1 MRAASVC
8 VFTNLCFE
16 MSTKKTIV
24 VVGAT
29 GIQGLSVVKAFL
41 SLPDWHIR
49 GTTRNVSSPAASDLT
64 TQGVEMVQVELAD
77 PASLD
82 RAFAGADTIF
92 LNTDF
97 WAPYA
102 KALKGG
108 ESRESSSKIA
118 FDAEVR
124 HAKNAI
130 EAAAKRPPLRRFVYS
145 ALGPMN
151 KASGGKY
158 SHSGHWETKAAM
170 VDYIE
175 KEMPELA
182 KKTQFVYPTAYHTN
196 AFLLPKQYPHFGED
210 RILLLPGFANATI
223 PVIDTDI
230 TFGLLVRSLV
240 VGEDAGVK
248 LFAYDCNVSADDMLQ
263 AWKQRTGLDARFV
276 QVPLERMQEIT
287 GLPYE
292 VLDGAGFLSEYH
304 YMAGVEGKIIEP
316 KDLKNPVATKS
327 LLEMLETIDM
337 AKLIGSVHNAR

>member
-1 MRAASVC
+1 
-8 VFTNLCFE
+8 
-16 MSTKKTIV
+16 MSTKKLLVI
-24 VVGAT
+24 VGAT
-29 GIQGLSVVKAFL
+29 GVQGQSVVKAFL
-41 SLPDWHIR
+41 SLSDWHIR
-49 GTTRNVSSPAASDLT
+49 GTTRDVSSPAASTLAA
-64 TQGVEMVQVELAD
+64 QGVEMVQAELAD
-77 PASLD
+77 LASLD
-82 RAFAGADTIF
+82 RAFDGADTIF

-102 KALKGG
+102 SALKSG

-118 FDAEVR
+118 FDTEVL

-130 EAAAKRPPLRRFVYS
+130 EAAAEKSTLRRFVYS

-158 SHSGHWETKAAM
+158 SHSGHWETKAAV

-175 KEMPELA
+175 KEMPQLA

-196 AFLLPKQYPHFGED
+196 AFLLPRQYPQFGEEM
-210 RILLLPGFANATI
+210 ILLLPGSVNGTI
-223 PVIDTDI
+223 PVIDMDI
-230 TFGLLVRSLV
+230 TFGLLVQSLI

-248 LFAYDCNVSADDMLQ
+248 LFAYDCDVSAEDMVQ
-263 AWKQRTGLDARFV
+263 AWKQRTGLGAKSV
-276 QVPLERMQEIT
+276 QEPLAKIHEIT

-316 KDLKNPVATKS
+316 EDLKTPVATKS
-327 LLEMLETIDM
+327 FLEMLETIDM
-337 AKLIGSVHNAR
+337 AKLVGSRHNAR